1 MGAADVFCIPTIN
14 VKVVDVIGAGD
25 AGTAGFTAAL
35 AEKLPLRFA
44 ALWAVSATAMSLGD
58 HGAQSSLPNR
68 QEMQQFLRSRG
79 INVDPHMGC
88 RGSDLWPESCPD
100 GPNFREFKHAVIYG
114 DCKDLQ
120 LLLDDLMV
128 QTQAEIRTF
137 YTMCVDFAGLTLL
150 HMAVIYGDLAVTALL
165 LQNGAIPCIG
175 TADRYGLT
183 PLDRAFEGWQMNRS
197 PPAKELFLTLTW
209 MLWTARETNTLMVQF
224 KAALAVGGISDVV
237 SAKLKAKA
245 AVAARRTSDAP
256 FAAAAAAAAGGAVPE
271 DADLE
276 GAVFTDDK
284 KVDEESRVGLLF
296 GKQQALHGHYVD
308 VDLIKS
314 LENVPAMCK
323 AVKANDV
330 AAMLMWM
337 MLGIDSAGR
346 DLTRKEV
353 GPHPLQDF
361 GVFLL
366 THLSNMLH
374 PMASDSAR
382 TTHAAA
388 ISKKKPKPKDVSRR
402 RSSMMSMGETFA
414 SSELAP
420 AAHESNN
427 FTTSTTHS
435 ANRRLERYLV
445 DLRADMEKG
454 RTEDGM
460 TLVHAAAYVG
470 SASLLVAF
478 KACALFPTIVFQ
490 GKTRTADLDQAD
502 FVDIHGRT
510 PLHYAAVSNNRSTC
524 HMLLQMGYEL
534 EAADSVENTPL
545 TLTGSSE
552 FRDELLR
559 LSNYRDIFISYG
571 HNEEVNEFV
580 FKLGRDLK
588 SKGVTAWIDTD
599 IAQGDRWR
607 ESIQEAIRYSGAV
620 VVMLSKKWI
629 DSTFCR
635 GEVAVALALRKPI
648 YVCLPPLSK
657 KQTVGFSDIPGD
669 LQQAMSER
677 QFFQG
682 FLKGKEG
689 GYDGGLDA
697 FATICK
703 GIKAN
708 WLKAVGASKRKPS
721 DGQKVEDKPLLFLP
735 EDGGKLCKRVF
746 TPAETP
752 PFILVACAG
761 SGIEGH
767 FSSLMKDA
775 LLGLGTAVKVGVKG
789 QEYTELQKAITACA
803 AIVLVMEEQDDI
815 EFINRILQD
824 SSETKPIIMCP
835 YSVASKAEAGMNYAA
850 ATIEHLR
857 TACFYDWGGNGFQ
870 QNSPVFKQL
879 FESFRIQLDW
889 AMGKPP
895 IDAAAAE
902 ALAAAAAA
910 SARAGAAEASSVA
923 TTAARGV
930 GAEPF
935 RDDEGLGTSKSSS
948 SGSGDGLEGQTNP
961 AVLAVPVS
969 TPARSPSQFKM
980 RPLSAAS
987 KRDSKERRKEK
998 GKGKGKGKGNTRE
1011 KGNQNESGKQ
1021 TRREKD
1027 RGKLQAPAHQDFAG
1041 HAPVSVV
1048 TGTVSAGRGLSS
1060 GTSQDFEQTIIDDV
1074 SGELGSAVGVAIDSS
1089 SGGGGSGGDVGGD
1102 ITEGMAV
1109 DSTFQDR
1116 SGGGGSGGDVGGD
1129 ITEGMAVDSTFQDL
1143 LEQLPFGGRYVRILT
1158 IEGVDSTAT
1167 LSVTTV
1173 AELKAIGVKPAHA
1186 RLLKKIGDDSVAAR
1200 TLPAPSSETPTEEA
1214 PKLPTQQIES
1224 GEVGYESMGNAAAA
1238 ARARPGP
1245 KASSA
1250 CTVM

>member
-128 QTQAEIRTF
+128 QTQAEIRKF
-137 YTMCVDFAGLTLL
+137 YTMCVDFSGLTLL
-150 HMAVIYGDLAVTALL
+150 HMAVIYGDLAVTVLL

-209 MLWTARETNTLMVQF
+209 MLWTARETNTLMVKF
-224 KAALAVGGISDVV
+224 KAALAVGGISEVV

-245 AVAARRTSDAP
+245 VVAAKRTSDAP
-256 FAAAAAAAAGGAVPE
+256 FAAAAAATTAAAAGGAVPE
-271 DADLE
+271 DADFAGGE
-276 GAVFTDDK
+276 FPHDK

-296 GKQQALHGHYVD
+296 GMQQALHGHYVD

-388 ISKKKPKPKDVSRR
+388 ISKKKPKPTDASRR
-402 RSSMMSMGETFA
+402 RSSMMSMSETFA

-420 AAHESNN
+420 ASHESNN
-427 FTTSTTHS
+427 FTTTHS

-534 EAADSVENTPL
+534 EAADLVENTPL

-620 VVMLSKKWI
+620 VVMLSRKWI

-657 KQTVGFSDIPGD
+657 EQTVGFSDIPGD

-708 WLKAVGASKRKPS
+708 WLKAVGASKRKHS

-775 LLGLGTAVKVGVKG
+775 LLELGTAVKVGVKG

-910 SARAGAAEASSVA
+910 AARVGAAEASVA
-923 TTAARGV
+923 TTSASGV
-930 GAEPF
+930 GAEAF

-948 SGSGDGLEGQTNP
+948 SGSGDSLGVQANP
-961 AVLAVPVS
+961 AALIV
-969 TPARSPSQFKM
+969 PARSPSQFKM

-987 KRDSKERRKEK
+987 KRASKERRKEK

-1011 KGNQNESGKQ
+1011 KGNQHESGKQ
-1021 TRREKD
+1021 TQREKD

-1048 TGTVSAGRGLSS
+1048 TGTVSAGLGLSS
-1060 GTSQDFEQTIIDDV
+1060 GTSQDFKQTIIDDV
-1074 SGELGSAVGVAIDSS
+1074 SGELGSAVGVAVDSS
-1089 SGGGGSGGDVGGD
+1089 SGGGSGGDVGGD
-1102 ITEGMAV
+1102 ITEGMV
-1109 DSTFQDR
+1109 
-1116 SGGGGSGGDVGGD
+1116 
-1129 ITEGMAVDSTFQDL
+1129 VDSTFQDL

-1158 IEGVDSTAT
+1158 MEGVDSTAT

-1186 RLLKKIGDDSVAAR
+1186 RLLKKIGDDFVAAR

-1245 KASSA
+1245 KASTA